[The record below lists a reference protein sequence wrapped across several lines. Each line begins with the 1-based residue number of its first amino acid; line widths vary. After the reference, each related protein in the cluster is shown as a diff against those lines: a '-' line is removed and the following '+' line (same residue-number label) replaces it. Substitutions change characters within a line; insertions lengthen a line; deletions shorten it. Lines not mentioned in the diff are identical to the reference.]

1 MLTLN
6 QQQAFEKFKRLK
18 VGALFMKQG
27 TGKTRVA
34 IELIKTTDSDLV
46 LFFCPFSTKENL
58 KAEIDK
64 WELDREYLIIGY
76 ETISNSDKIYIDLL
90 KKINNR
96 NIFIVADESI
106 FLKNDNTIRYRRLMN
121 ISENSEYK
129 LILNGTPISKN
140 EWDIYNQM
148 NFLSP
153 EIIGMSKNEF
163 LNVFFKKIKYKKV
176 GEKAREFYKI
186 SEINID
192 YLHKLIAPYVF
203 ECDFEF
209 EKKEKTKKIVIP
221 ASVEAERVYNLK
233 KQRLLESLANGKSSV
248 KHFSNLAMACF
259 KDQGRYEEIAKNIK
273 EKTLIFSTFVEEAKE
288 VAKHLNCHLITGETT
303 LEERNNILNEF
314 EKDNKALVM
323 TFGTGAYGLN
333 LQFCNKIAFTSITF
347 DYAKT
352 DQAISRIKRIGQERD
367 VEYTYFTSNLK
378 IYNMIFE
385 NNQKKQD
392 LKELL
397 IDKIKNNNAFEHFSK
412 KL

>member
-6 QQQAFEKFKRLK
+6 QQQAFEKFSKLK

-64 WELDREYLIIGY
+64 WKLDREYLIIGY
-76 ETISNSDKIYIDLL
+76 ETISSSDKIYIDLL

-96 NIFIVADESI
+96 NIFVVADESI
-106 FLKNDNTIRYRRLMN
+106 FLKFNKTIKYRRLMN
-121 ISENSEYK
+121 ISQNSQYK

-153 EIIGMSKNEF
+153 EIIGMSKDEF
-163 LNVFFKKIKYKKV
+163 LNIFFKKIKYKKV
-176 GEKAREFYKI
+176 GQKAREFYKI
-186 SEINID
+186 SEVNID
-192 YLHKLIAPYVF
+192 YLHKLIAPYIF
-203 ECDFEF
+203 QCNFEF
-209 EKKEKTKKIVIP
+209 EKKEKIKNILIP
-221 ASVEAERVYNLK
+221 ASVEAESVYNLK
-233 KQRLLESLANGKSSV
+233 KQRLLESLANGKSAV

-273 EKTLIFSTFVEEAKE
+273 EKTLIFSTFVEEAKKI
-288 VAKHLNCHLITGETT
+288 AKYLKCHLITGETP
-303 LEERNNILNEF
+303 LEERNKILNEF
-314 EKDNKALVM
+314 EKDEKSLVM

-367 VEYTYFTSNLK
+367 VEYTYFTSNLG
-378 IYNMIFE
+378 IFIMIFE
-385 NNQKKQD
+385 NNEKKRS

-397 IDKIKNNNAFEHFSK
+397 IEKMNKNNAFEYFSK
-412 KL
+412 EL